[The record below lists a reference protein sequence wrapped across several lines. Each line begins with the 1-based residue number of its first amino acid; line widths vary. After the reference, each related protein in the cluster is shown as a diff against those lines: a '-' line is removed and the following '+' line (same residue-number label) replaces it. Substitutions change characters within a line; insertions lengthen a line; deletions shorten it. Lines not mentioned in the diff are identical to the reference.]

1 MMTLTTEQFNE
12 NPHGDG
18 IGLRAFELHM
28 RKAERKLRTSGWRK
42 ISWEHPKKAYA
53 GGCKKSV
60 HKRAGWDKM
69 RVAT

>member
-1 MMTLTTEQFNE
+1 MMTLTAEQFNE

-18 IGLRAFELHM
+18 IGFCAFEVHM
-28 RKAERKLRTSGWRK
+28 RKAEHELKASGWRT
-42 ISWEHPKKAYA
+42 ISQEQPERARA